1 MAKFIGRLLDIG
13 VARESTRGT
22 SVAPVIRFPQ
32 TTLSLDDKVVKAR
45 SIGGLGTLADSE
57 ESFVTTKYGQG
68 DLEGEIRSKG
78 FGYLLYAMLGGYTAP
93 AAPLDSAYIHPF
105 TVSQSNTHQ
114 SLCFTVVDPNT
125 SESYPLVMLDS
136 LAITSELDEVVRYT
150 ASFMSKKG
158 NSTGNT
164 VPAAVHEYKFTKKHL
179 RFKIAANIAS
189 LSSASAISLKSLTL
203 TIAKNVALDDVLGTA
218 EPEDIY
224 NRQLSV
230 EGTITL
236 NYVADTYKNYM
247 KDGNHKAVEIAFIN
261 RDVTIGAGN
270 TYPSL
275 KIQLPKVDFFDW
287 EPDYSLDEIVSE
299 TFSFKASRDV
309 AGGQDIIHLCE
320 LINGVNDYS
329 SATPTGFSPS
339 ASVSPS
345 SSESLSVSPSASV
358 SPSVSVSPSA
368 SASPSG
374 SPSPS
379 RSPSEA

>member
-32 TTLSLDDKVVKAR
+32 TTFSFDDKVVKAR

-57 ESFVTTKYGQG
+57 EAFVTTKYGQG

-78 FGYLLYAMLGGYTAP
+78 FGYLLYAMLGGYRAWGI
-93 AAPLDSAYIHPF
+93 LDSAYIHGF
-105 TVSQSNTHQ
+105 TVSQSNQHQ

-136 LAITSELDEVVRYT
+136 LEINSELDEVVRYT

-158 NSTGNT
+158 NSTTNT
-164 VPAAVHEYKFTKKHL
+164 VPAAVDEYKFTKKHL
-179 RFKIAANIAS
+179 RFKIADNIDS
-189 LSSASAISLKSLTL
+189 LRSTSAISLKSLTL

-230 EGTITL
+230 EGSITL
-236 NYVADTYKNYM
+236 NYVSDTYKNYM

-261 RDVTIGAGN
+261 NDATIGAGS
-270 TYPSL
+270 TPPSL
-275 KIQLPKVDFFDW
+275 KIQLPRADFFDW
-287 EPDYSLDEIVSE
+287 EPDYSLDEIVSQ

-320 LINGVNDYS
+320 LINGLTDYS
-329 SATPTGFSPS
+329 SATPTGLSPS
-339 ASVSPS
+339 GSASPSISVSPS
-345 SSESLSVSPSASV
+345 GSA
-358 SPSVSVSPSA
+358 SPSVSGSASASRSTSPSPSA
-368 SASPSG
+368 SA
-374 SPSPS
+374 
-379 RSPSEA
+379 